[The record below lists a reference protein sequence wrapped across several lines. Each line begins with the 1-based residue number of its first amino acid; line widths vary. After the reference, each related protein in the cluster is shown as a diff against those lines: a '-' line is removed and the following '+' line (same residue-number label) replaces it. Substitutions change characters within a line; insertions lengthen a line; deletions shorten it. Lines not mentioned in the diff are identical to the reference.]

1 MGRSFGWEGN
11 GRGVVGVD
19 FDGVAKPT
27 WPEPVQRARSIIYAG
42 TQQRL
47 HGACRHTAKW
57 TSTNGDYL
65 LKGSTLPL
73 TRAQQFKCPWGHQS
87 ACHRHIILVNP
98 EVVRTPGHQR
108 PSLSVRTTSGL
119 TSIYRSV
126 VEAAVQRPNS
136 GLLHCLFEAYRE
148 KSGFSSV
155 YAGW

>member
-27 WPEPVQRARSIIYAG
+27 WPEPVQIARSIIYAG

-65 LKGSTLPL
+65 LKDSTLPL
-73 TRAQQFKCPWGHQS
+73 ARAQQFKCRWGHKAHATDILYSSIQKLF
-87 ACHRHIILVNP
+87 RH
-98 EVVRTPGHQR
+98 PGT
-108 PSLSVRTTSGL
+108 SV
-119 TSIYRSV
+119 
-126 VEAAVQRPNS
+126 P
-136 GLLHCLFEAYRE
+136 H
-148 KSGFSSV
+148 
-155 YAGW
+155 